1 LITLR
6 QRDYF
11 DSSSSSDEQRRCYFR
26 AFYYRLC
33 PSVQLR
39 IQLWIIPLGQ
49 SVADT
54 VVRSLRNETIIYR
67 KCRKCDESARD
78 HARTKMFIA
87 KRTRDA
93 RVRGEF
99 TFDLR
104 DNPRQSVS
112 IPYVPPRTPLEVR
125 SPERVIVSFSLRPYT
140 FVDFIDIRRIRQ
152 IRCRVRFVSASVL
165 ACFTRFSAF

>member
-1 LITLR
+1 M
-6 QRDYF
+6 DY
-11 DSSSSSDEQRRCYFR
+11 
-26 AFYYRLC
+26 AAG
-33 PSVQLR
+33 SV
-39 IQLWIIPLGQ
+39 
-49 SVADT
+49 VADT
-54 VVRSLRNETIIYR
+54 VARSLRNETIIYR

-93 RVRGEF
+93 RVRGGQRIYF
-99 TFDLR
+99 RLLR

-140 FVDFIDIRRIRQ
+140 LVDFIDIRRIRQ